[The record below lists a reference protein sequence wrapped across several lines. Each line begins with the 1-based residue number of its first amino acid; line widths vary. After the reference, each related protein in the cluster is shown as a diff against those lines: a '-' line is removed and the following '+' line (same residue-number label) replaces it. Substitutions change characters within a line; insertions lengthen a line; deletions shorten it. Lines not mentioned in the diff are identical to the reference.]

1 MEISDYPI
9 FCSTRSK
16 LRETVYLT
24 FRAVGDADTVLQLLI
39 VVGKDTFKENN
50 FLKSVQ
56 PGTICLQLTVNN
68 LVHI

>member
-1 MEISDYPI
+1 MEIHDYPI
-9 FCSTRSK
+9 FCSIPLK
-16 LRETVYLT
+16 LRETLYPT
-24 FRAVGDADTVLQLLI
+24 FRSVGDAETVLQLPI